1 MNKVSSFIKNHFV
14 EVIGFTSILFIIL
27 LISYLKV
34 FKKTF
39 ICEISE
45 VDNSSKIY
53 QKYTIKQIN
62 NKLKTVEYY
71 YSVSNPNAKIKKQ
84 VTDFYNTLVNDN
96 YDKVLKND
104 VRLRSKDNNLVL
116 TYNIDVKEAKNN
128 KSFKNAS
135 TLVKNLK
142 ASGFTCK

>member
-1 MNKVSSFIKNHFV
+1 MNKVNSFIKNHFV

-39 ICEISE
+39 ICEVSE

-71 YSVSNPNAKIKKQ
+71 YSVSNPNTKIKKQ
-84 VTDFYNTLVNDN
+84 VTDFYNTLVNDD

-104 VRLRSKDNNLVL
+104 IRLRSKDNNLVL

>member
-14 EVIGFTSILFIIL
+14 EVIGFAGILVLIL
-27 LISYLKV
+27 LISYLKL

-39 ICEISE
+39 VCEISE

-53 QKYTIKQIN
+53 QKYTIKQTN

-71 YSVSNPNAKIKKQ
+71 YSVSNPNMKIKKQ
-84 VTDFYNTLVNDN
+84 VTDFYNNLIEDN
-96 YDKVLKND
+96 YDKVFKND
-104 VRLRSKDNNLVL
+104 IKLRSKDNKLVL
-116 TYNIDVKEAKNN
+116 RYNIDVKEAKNN

-135 TLVKNLK
+135 TLVRNLK